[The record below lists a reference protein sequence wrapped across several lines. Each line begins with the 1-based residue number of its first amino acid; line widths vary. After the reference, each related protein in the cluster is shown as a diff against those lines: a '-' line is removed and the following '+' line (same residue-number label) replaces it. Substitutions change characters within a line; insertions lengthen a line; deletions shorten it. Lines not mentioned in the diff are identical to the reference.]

1 MIELIIGSENI
12 KIIPVGRLIIGA
24 SGRVDISSFMNRF
37 IVLYHSEKGW
47 IYRNEGKKRQLK

>member
-47 IYRNEGKKRQLK
+47 IYRNEGKKGN